1 MQFKKFKTL
10 VALAASACVA
20 APALADIQVGVIA
33 SLTGPAAALGA
44 ETRKA
49 VALFPTSLN
58 GEKVNVFLLD
68 DGTDPTNAVKNVR
81 KLISENKVDV
91 VLGPNLISTAIA
103 IADVA
108 NTEKTP
114 MVSVAPLDVTGDKRS
129 YVFRSEPSADLMVG
143 RVVADMV
150 ESGAKTVGFI
160 GFSDSWGELL
170 LKALAKAADGKLKIT
185 ATERYNRTDPSVQAQ
200 ILKILATKP
209 DLVFVGGSGTPAA
222 MPQITLRERGFKGRI
237 YQSHG
242 VTSKDFL
249 RLGGKNVE
257 GALIPAGPV
266 LVAEQLPDSHPTKQ
280 SGMAFVQALD
290 AKHGPDS
297 RSTFAG
303 ATWDAWLLARNGLE
317 AALQGAAKPGTLEFR
332 AAVRDG
338 IEKTRQLVG
347 TNGVYT
353 MNADDHAGYDASS
366 IVLIKVENN
375 QWKLVK

>member
-1 MQFKKFKTL
+1 MQFKTL
-10 VALAASACVA
+10 ATLAASACVA
-20 APALADIQVGVIA
+20 VPALADIQVGVIA

-58 GEKVNVFLLD
+58 GEKVNITLLD
-68 DGTDPTNAVKNVR
+68 DGTDPTNAVKNIR

-91 VLGPNLISTAIA
+91 VLGPNLISTAVA

-108 NTEKTP
+108 NAEKTP
-114 MVSVAPLDVTGDKRS
+114 MVSVAPLDVDGDKRS
-129 YVFRSEPSADLMVG
+129 YIFRSEPSADLMVG

-150 ESGAKTVGFI
+150 ENGAKTVGFI

-170 LKALAKAADGKLKIT
+170 HKALTKAADGKLKIT
-185 ATERYNRTDPSVQAQ
+185 ASERYNRTDPSVQAQ

-209 DLVFVGGSGTPAA
+209 DVVFVGGSGTPAA

-266 LVAEQLPDSHPTKQ
+266 LVAEQLPDSHPTKKT
-280 SGMAFVQALD
+280 AVDFIQALD

-317 AALQGAAKPGTLEFR
+317 AALQGSAKPGTPEFR
-332 AAVRDG
+332 TAVRDG
-338 IEKTRQLVG
+338 IEKTNQLVG

-353 MNADDHAGYDASS
+353 MKPDDHAGYDASS